1 EKSFRAAVFYLHVTN
16 FLGTNYQ
23 AFGIVSRNLRGPTEA
38 VERFLTPGHPAEL
51 TAGIRVHLQ
60 P

>member
-1 EKSFRAAVFYLHVTN
+1 VFYLRVTN
-16 FLGTNYQ
+16 FLGTDYQ
-23 AFGIVSRNLRGPTEA
+23 AFGILSRNLRGPTEA